1 MASRTA
7 AFTGRCVSS
16 RAATDPYRRCGCCRA
31 ASAAASAA
39 AGCSESPT
47 GHGTAVAPV
56 SGAPALTR
64 KPTLLPLARGPRWLW
79 AGAGAPCPPCPGPQ
93 SQLMRGLGGP
103 GTARA
108 PPCAVRRLPKWMPL
122 RDSETGEG
130 RHNGAALHAGTWPVT
145 SRTFNA
151 RPLFRNRDSCCYLVT
166 TVASCRGPG
175 LLSRSSVEARLCYAR
190 SAVTAQCQMT
200 LRRLLQCQ
208 WHAHCS

>member
-16 RAATDPYRRCGCCRA
+16 RAATDPCRRCGCCRA

-64 KPTLLPLARGPRWLW
+64 KPTLLRPLARGPRWLW
-79 AGAGAPCPPCPGPQ
+79 AGALPPVPGPPEPADDWAG
-93 SQLMRGLGGP
+93 RAWHGP
-103 GTARA
+103 RA
-108 PPCAVRRLPKWMPL
+108 AGRRALPAEEMPL

-130 RHNGAALHAGTWPVT
+130 RHNG
-145 SRTFNA
+145 RA
-151 RPLFRNRDSCCYLVT
+151 RPCTLAHGQLPPALSMLDRCLEPAIVLLPS